1 MANMKSKPASVMIID
16 DNEIDLFIIQ
26 RTLENI
32 HYSDIITAY
41 RSPIKAM
48 EFFQKIDS
56 NKEYARLPEI
66 ILLDIIMP
74 GMTGFEF
81 LDKFSNLSKEI
92 KEKTK
97 FIIVT
102 SSDYSQDKK
111 KSQDYDNVIKYV
123 VKPLSQDDLDTQASG

>member
-1 MANMKSKPASVMIID
+1 MTNNKPKPASVMIID
-16 DNEIDLFIIQ
+16 DNEIDLFVIQ
-26 RTLENI
+26 RTLENLS
-32 HYSDIITAY
+32 YSDIITAY
-41 RSPIKAM
+41 RSPLKAM
-48 EFFQKIDS
+48 QFFEKIDQ
-56 NKEYARLPEI
+56 NKEYDRLPEI

-92 KEKTK
+92 KERTK

-111 KSQDYDNVIKYV
+111 KSENYENVIKYV
-123 VKPLSQDDLDTQASG
+123 VKPLSQDDLEEAS

>member
-1 MANMKSKPASVMIID
+1 MTKPKPASVMIID
-16 DNEIDLFIIQ
+16 DNEIDLFVIQ
-26 RTLENI
+26 RTLENLN
-32 HYSDIITAY
+32 YSDIITAY
-41 RSPIKAM
+41 RSPIKALQ
-48 EFFQKIDS
+48 FFEKIDQ
-56 NKEYARLPEI
+56 NKDYERLPEI

-92 KEKTK
+92 KERTK

-111 KSQDYDNVIKYV
+111 KSENYDNVIKYV
-123 VKPLSQDDLDTQASG
+123 VKPLSQDDL

>member
-1 MANMKSKPASVMIID
+1 MTLEKSKPASVMIID
-16 DNEIDLFIIQ
+16 DNEIDLFVIQ
-26 RTLENI
+26 RTLENLN
-32 HYSDIITAY
+32 YSDIITAY
-41 RSPIKAM
+41 RSPLKAM
-48 EFFQKIDS
+48 QFFEKIDQT
-56 NKEYARLPEI
+56 KEYERLPEI

-92 KEKTK
+92 KERTK

-111 KSQDYDNVIKYV
+111 KSEDYDNVIKYV
-123 VKPLSQDDLDTQASG
+123 VKPLSQDDLEAPK